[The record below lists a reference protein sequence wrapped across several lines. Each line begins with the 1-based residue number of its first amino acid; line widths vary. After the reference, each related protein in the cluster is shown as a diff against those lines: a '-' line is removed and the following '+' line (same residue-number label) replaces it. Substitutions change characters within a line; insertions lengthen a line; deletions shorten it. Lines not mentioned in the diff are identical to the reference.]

1 VLTPSWYWHGHA
13 NDGSETAF
21 WLDFLDVP
29 FVWHVEAAFFE
40 HRPEAFQRPT
50 QRRSA
55 LRIPL
60 GEAFGAGAGTRSVEI
75 AKDVTPTIGMHAIQ
89 LPAGDATEK
98 PRETA
103 NNIYAVVSDTV
114 RAAIDGQEDEMLGR
128 GDVLAVPLRQGA
140 CFVVLRMRPCCADE
154 PIRRSSV
161 CCATAKRGLASP
173 MAGTTTQMPPR
184 GRDQQRLHYGTYR

>member
-1 VLTPSWYWHGHA
+1 M
-13 NDGSETAF
+13 
-21 WLDFLDVP
+21 
-29 FVWHVEAAFFE
+29 WHVEPTFFE

-103 NNIYAVVSDTV
+103 NNIYGVVSDTV

-128 GDVLAVPLRQGA
+128 GDVLAVPLRQGR
-140 CFVVLRMRPCCADE
+140 VLRGIEDATLLRARTSRSDEVRFAAPRLNAVSLRQWLGRQPRCRREGGISNVCITVPTADWEFYTNNTALVFCA
-154 PIRRSSV
+154 
-161 CCATAKRGLASP
+161 
-173 MAGTTTQMPPR
+173 
-184 GRDQQRLHYGTYR
+184 